1 MINIDILFYSTRSG
15 GITMKKHILY
25 VILWVCLV
33 LSPFHLFP
41 QQEEP
46 ITIEKVAGDVYCL
59 YGSGGNIGI
68 YVGEDS
74 LLIVDAQYAR
84 TADAVMAKIKE
95 LSPRKIGYLINT
107 HYHGDHTSGNPIIGK
122 GATIIS
128 HANCKKTLLANK
140 EAEESPESIG
150 APDTTFDT
158 EMTIAMGNER
168 IRLVHMGPG
177 HTSGDTIVIF
187 DKAKVIHAGDLFFHG
202 IPPYIDVND
211 GSDTKNWVRTIRK
224 LAEKHPDFQ
233 VIPGHGKVATMKE
246 YVKFADYLSVLRK
259 EVAAAIEAGKTK
271 EQVVESIDLSR
282 FDDIQDRGEFLTKK
296 KNIEWIYDEMT
307 RK

>member
-1 MINIDILFYSTRSG
+1 MKKNILLLILF
-15 GITMKKHILY
+15 L
-25 VILWVCLV
+25 CLAFV
-33 LSPFHLFP
+33 SLQLHA

-46 ITIEKVAGDVYCL
+46 ITIENVSGAVYCL

-74 LLIVDAQYAR
+74 LLIVDAQYAK
-84 TADAVMAKIKE
+84 TANAVMAKIKE
-95 LSPRKIGYLINT
+95 LSPKKIEYLINT

-122 GATIIS
+122 DAQIIS
-128 HANCKKTLLANK
+128 QQNCKKSLLAGLK
-140 EAEESPESIG
+140 PEETPESIG
-150 APDTTFDT
+150 APNKTFDT
-158 EMTIAMGNER
+158 EMTITLGDETV
-168 IRLVHMGPG
+168 RLVYMGPG

-202 IPPYIDVND
+202 MPPYIDVND
-211 GSDTKNWVRTIRK
+211 GSDTQNWVRTIQA

-233 VIPGHGKVATMKE
+233 VIPGHGKVTNMKE
-246 YVKFADYLSVLRK
+246 YVKFADYLNTLIK
-259 EVAAAIEAGKTK
+259 EVSAAIKAGKTK
-271 EQVVESIDLSR
+271 EQAVESIDLSS
-282 FDDIQDRGEFLTKK
+282 FTYIQDLGEFLTKK